1 MIPVTKVAFIPNR
14 LVMSYRVQE
23 IFSVKR
29 KSMAKES
36 TQKKKN
42 DWLKNFITCVT
53 LMISYKISEIFQYV
67 FLKKIA
73 HSDTFFTK
81 YIFSRVSWNTND
93 YDE

>member
-36 TQKKKN
+36 TQKKK
-42 DWLKNFITCVT
+42 
-53 LMISYKISEIFQYV
+53 MI
-67 FLKKIA
+67 
-73 HSDTFFTK
+73 D
-81 YIFSRVSWNTND
+81 
-93 YDE
+93 